1 MKKQFT
7 LSIQVAIIAASL
19 TFFQSCKPGD
29 DEPQYEVPTTYN
41 FTNVNYSG
49 QTYRLMMLEE
59 MIDYMKTA
67 RVSGTVL
74 SSTELKNMFSNTGS
88 PFSDASLNSSGK
100 QLKNKCY
107 DLDQTLIESYMDS
120 IASASQS
127 STVGSNGI
135 AGIVISSSDAT
146 KKYVLGSNGF
156 DYTEMIEK
164 GIMGGVFYYQAINT
178 YLENISVD
186 DNNTVTAGEGTAM
199 EHHFDEA
206 FGYFGVPTDFPT
218 NNTDVLFWGEYCN
231 DLDGVLGSNAKL
243 MNAFLAGRAA
253 ISNKDYT
260 TRDEKIIVIRE
271 NWDALIAAA
280 AIHEI
285 NESIEY
291 FSDDAVRNHTLSE
304 FLGFVY
310 SLKYNIHAKITSAQI
325 TEVTSHIGSNLYNVS
340 VNDLNA
346 AKNALSTIYGLDSIK
361 DSL

>member
-1 MKKQFT
+1 MKKIF
-7 LSIQVAIIAASL
+7 SL
-19 TFFQSCKPGD
+19 TQFAVLAAYLILVQSCKPKD
-29 DEPQYEVPTTYN
+29 EEPQYEIPTTYN
-41 FTNVNYSG
+41 YMNVNYSG
-49 QTYRLMMLEE
+49 QTYRLMMLQE
-59 MIDYMKTA
+59 MISYMNTA
-67 RVSGTVL
+67 RVQGTVI
-74 SSTELKNMFSNTGS
+74 SSTNLDNMFSNTGS
-88 PFSDASLNSSGK
+88 PFSDSVLNNSGK
-100 QLKNKCY
+100 QLRNKCY
-107 DLDQTLIESYMDS
+107 DLDRTVIESYIDS
-120 IASASQS
+120 ITAASQS
-127 STVGSNGI
+127 LTAGSNGI
-135 AGIVISSSDAT
+135 AGIVTSSSDPS
-146 KKYVLGSNGF
+146 KKYVLGANGF

-164 GIMGGVFYYQAINT
+164 GLMGAIFYYQAVNI

-186 DNNTVTAGEGTAM
+186 DNNTVTIGEGTVM

-206 FGYFGVPTDFPT
+206 FGYFGVPKDFPT
-218 NNTDVLFWGEYCN
+218 NNTDVVFWGEYCN
-231 DLDGVLGSNAKL
+231 DLNAVLGCNAKL

-253 ISNKDYT
+253 ISNKDYS

-285 NESIEY
+285 NESIQY

-325 TEVTSHIGSNLYNVS
+325 TEVTSHIGTNLYMVT

-346 AKNALSTIYGLDSIK
+346 AKNSLSAIYDLNNIK